1 MPAVVFIVL
10 LAISIQITK
19 MMLFWP
25 IDAFHA
31 LGIPKLLMVG
41 LVLGLFSWLF
51 GE

>member
-10 LAISIQITK
+10 LGISIQITK

-31 LGIPKLLMVG
+31 LGVPKLITLG

>member
-10 LAISIQITK
+10 LWFSIQITK
-19 MMLFWP
+19 IMLFWP

-31 LGIPKLLMVG
+31 LGIPKLLTVG